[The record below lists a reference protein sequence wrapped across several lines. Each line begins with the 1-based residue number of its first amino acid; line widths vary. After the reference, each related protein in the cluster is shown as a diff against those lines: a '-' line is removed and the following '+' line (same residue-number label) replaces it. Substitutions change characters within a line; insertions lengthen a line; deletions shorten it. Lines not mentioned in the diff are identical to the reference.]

1 MSTKIFVGGLPWSIS
16 DKELKSLFEEYGKV
30 EAIKIVLN
38 RETGKSKGYGFVDME
53 HHSDAETAITELNKK
68 DVKGRTI
75 DVSLA
80 KSRRG

>member
-1 MSTKIFVGGLPWSIS
+1 VSTKIFVGGLPWSIS

-68 DVKGRTI
+68 DIKGRTI

>member
-1 MSTKIFVGGLPWSIS
+1 MD
-16 DKELKSLFEEYGKV
+16 DKELKILFGEFGRVETAKV
-30 EAIKIVLN
+30 VLN

-68 DVKGRTI
+68 EVKGRTI

>member
-1 MSTKIFVGGLPWSIS
+1 MSTKIFVGGLPWSMD
-16 DKELKSLFEEYGKV
+16 DKELKILFGEFGRVETAKV
-30 EAIKIVLN
+30 VLN

-68 DVKGRTI
+68 EVKGRTI